1 MAPPVVTAL
10 NALAPPEGQGVRGQV
25 RSRPLHSALDALV
38 AYVPLALMVGLAGA
52 SFWLLRVTP
61 TFEVSAPSAV
71 RSNVPDDY
79 LVNFVSRSFN
89 EAGQLTAEVFGDT
102 GTHVPATGNML
113 ITNPRIRSWGDG
125 AAITVGRAKRA
136 LIDDGQTVYE
146 LTGNAVVTHIRPNRE
161 TGGYRGRAPTYGHG
175 HRHTQSLNAIAR
187 DQRQRCRDWR
197 QHGLPERD
205 GHYGV
210 AGARTRRFSA
220 THPIKNRLTRGVSRF
235 QSERHEGAGSI
246 RA

>member
-1 MAPPVVTAL
+1 MVPPVVTAL

-146 LTGNAVVTHIRPNRE
+146 LTGNAVVTHIRPDRE
-161 TGGYRGRAPTYGHG
+161 QVVIEGEHLRMDTGTDILRTPSRVTSGKDVVTGDSMVFQNVTGITEWQGHVRAVFQP
-175 HRHTQSLNAIAR
+175 RTQ
-187 DQRQRCRDWR
+187 
-197 QHGLPERD
+197 
-205 GHYGV
+205 
-210 AGARTRRFSA
+210 
-220 THPIKNRLTRGVSRF
+220 
-235 QSERHEGAGSI
+235 
-246 RA
+246 

>member
-10 NALAPPEGQGVRGQV
+10 NALVPPEGQGVRGQV

-146 LTGNAVVTHIRPNRE
+146 LTGNAVVTHIRPDRE
-161 TGGYRGRAPTYGHG
+161 QVVIEGEHLRMDTGTDILRALTPSRVTSGKDVVTGDSMVFQNVTGITEWQGHV
-175 HRHTQSLNAIAR
+175 RAVFQPRTQ
-187 DQRQRCRDWR
+187 
-197 QHGLPERD
+197 
-205 GHYGV
+205 
-210 AGARTRRFSA
+210 
-220 THPIKNRLTRGVSRF
+220 
-235 QSERHEGAGSI
+235 
-246 RA
+246 